1 MTMVLNIQ
9 NYLIKVK
16 FSHTCHEGEEGSRGQ
31 HHALTTLPWER
42 NLVLIDVKAGWA
54 QELVWACLEI
64 IKSVT
69 AI

>member
-1 MTMVLNIQ
+1 MVLNIQ

-16 FSHTCHEGEEGSRGQ
+16 FSHTCREGKEGSRGQ
-31 HHALTTLPWER
+31 YHALTTLPWER

-54 QELVWACLEI
+54 QELVWTCLEI